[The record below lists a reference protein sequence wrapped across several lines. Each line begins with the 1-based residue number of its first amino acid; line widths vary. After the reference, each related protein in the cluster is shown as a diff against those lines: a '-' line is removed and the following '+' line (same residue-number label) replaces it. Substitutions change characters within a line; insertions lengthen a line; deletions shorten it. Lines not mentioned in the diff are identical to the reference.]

1 MNRIDAQNHIDNG
14 GVVTC
19 GGYTFATNKY
29 FAFGTYPG
37 CVRGG
42 SVSTLTHK
50 ADEWTALT
58 EKDIVCLVGY
68 KKDQY
73 YPPILNDGT
82 VNFDNLWGYLDLI
95 NLNIGV
101 DLTNPRV
108 NARLCRDYFDKLE
121 SNTDEVRM
129 TQSITQNLQ
138 VVGKCTREKE

>member
-19 GGYTFATNKY
+19 GGYTFATDKY

-37 CVRGG
+37 CIRGG

-50 ADEWTALT
+50 AEEWTALT

-68 KKDQY
+68 KKDHY

-82 VNFDNLWGYLDLI
+82 INFDNLHSYLELI
-95 NLNIGV
+95 RLNTNFDI
-101 DLTNPRV
+101 TNPRV
-108 NARLCRDYFDKLE
+108 NSRLCREYFDKLE
-121 SNTDEVRM
+121 SGIQELRM
-129 TQSITQNLQ
+129 TESITKDLQ